1 MLFKLLSVLFFYTS
15 VIPDGASL
23 SQSFNPLSEF
33 QDSIPAFSHGTG
45 LIYIPNVQNISQC
58 AYECLTIGKGD
69 ICNSFDYNKNEK
81 ICDLNVHVLS
91 RDTKLKPSLDYV
103 YHRRILDTHIQ
114 GDNEKCPQV
123 IPCFCDHIGPKW
135 KNYYIIQGDC
145 ISCTCKEMQNDT
157 VCPMKKENCDCESYE
172 FNLYKRDL
180 NECMY
185 CSCEIHEFLNHTDNV
200 NYSHIQIEY
209 LQLNTGGLGYISD
222 SGDLWKRDSYYM
234 GGIVQQFSNKTYLSN
249 ITLENEV
256 YVNITNGT
264 IETIVYKEVD
274 IDYKYRS
281 NRYSNSFFE
290 YHIPISRDGDY
301 ILRLYFFQLE
311 KSVNHF
317 NIILSSNREH
327 IVIDDRGLVVYEKTM
342 RLFTPYVT
350 VGFETVNIENDNFTS
365 VPFVS
370 AIEMVYL
377 YPTYN
382 IEFIEPYE
390 CHLPNCTC
398 HVNQTVYFYQNISN
412 TNINAIGPCYE
423 CSCIDIPVSIV
434 EKIIIEP
441 CPTYSTTTCPSITT
455 TDVTTTTTDVTT
467 TDVTTTSINYTESY
481 ISDKNTIASSH
492 IITIVILSIVLLV
505 FIILT
510 ILLFNENNKLKKKN
524 RFLEEDS
531 TRNSIKQE
539 ITSNYDNPL
548 FVPSQY
554 VVNSLQ
560 GSDYSA

>member
-1 MLFKLLSVLFFYTS
+1 
-15 VIPDGASL
+15 
-23 SQSFNPLSEF
+23 
-33 QDSIPAFSHGTG
+33 
-45 LIYIPNVQNISQC
+45 
-58 AYECLTIGKGD
+58 
-69 ICNSFDYNKNEK
+69 
-81 ICDLNVHVLS
+81 
-91 RDTKLKPSLDYV
+91 
-103 YHRRILDTHIQ
+103 
-114 GDNEKCPQV
+114 
-123 IPCFCDHIGPKW
+123 
-135 KNYYIIQGDC
+135 
-145 ISCTCKEMQNDT
+145 
-157 VCPMKKENCDCESYE
+157 
-172 FNLYKRDL
+172 
-180 NECMY
+180 
-185 CSCEIHEFLNHTDNV
+185 
-200 NYSHIQIEY
+200 
-209 LQLNTGGLGYISD
+209 
-222 SGDLWKRDSYYM
+222 
-234 GGIVQQFSNKTYLSN
+234 
-249 ITLENEV
+249 
-256 YVNITNGT
+256 
-264 IETIVYKEVD
+264 
-274 IDYKYRS
+274 
-281 NRYSNSFFE
+281 
-290 YHIPISRDGDY
+290 
-301 ILRLYFFQLE
+301 
-311 KSVNHF
+311 VNHF

-467 TDVTTTSINYTESY
+467 TTTDVTTTDVTTTSINYTESY